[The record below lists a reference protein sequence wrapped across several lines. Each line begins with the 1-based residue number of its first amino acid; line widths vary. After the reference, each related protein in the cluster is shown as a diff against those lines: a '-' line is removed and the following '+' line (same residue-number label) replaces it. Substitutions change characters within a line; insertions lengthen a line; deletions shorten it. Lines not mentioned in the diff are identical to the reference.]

1 MKENKQRKSNKRMI
15 HVRIPEDL
23 HMRLRIRAVKTDT
36 TMQDW
41 VGAAIRNE
49 LDRQE
54 TKGNKAP

>member
-1 MKENKQRKSNKRMI
+1 MI

-23 HMRLRIRAVKTDT
+23 HMRLRIRAALTNT
-36 TMQDW
+36 TMQYW